1 MIFRNRYRKRMTFEK
16 GKTLPLYFYF
26 VKSLLFN
33 SSPRKG
39 KERVLCRMSLF
50 LLSHFLS
57 CLKNF
62 SSFYPLSFPPSFLV
76 FCIRRLFFI
85 YLISFLNGRQ
95 PQRRYTMESL
105 NVTPRPRFLFIRAF
119 GGFQLSVS
127 RFRTSNVSLSP
138 AVPCPDR
145 LLGGKSHRNRAP
157 LWGASRK
164 SDDKLEKQTLR
175 FSPLLCIFRNV
186 HSVSQGASCCAQF
199 PDGVSD

>member
-1 MIFRNRYRKRMTFEK
+1 M
-16 GKTLPLYFYF
+16 
-26 VKSLLFN
+26 
-33 SSPRKG
+33 
-39 KERVLCRMSLF
+39 
-50 LLSHFLS
+50 
-57 CLKNF
+57 
-62 SSFYPLSFPPSFLV
+62 
-76 FCIRRLFFI
+76 
-85 YLISFLNGRQ
+85 
-95 PQRRYTMESL
+95 
-105 NVTPRPRFLFIRAF
+105 TPRPRFLFIRAF

-186 HSVSQGASCCAQF
+186 HSVSQGHPVVRSFQMEFRIKTYERGERETTKIGKNGRTRERERGA
-199 PDGVSD
+199 V

>member
-33 SSPRKG
+33 PSPRKG
-39 KERVLCRMSLF
+39 KERVLCPMFLF

-62 SSFYPLSFPPSFLV
+62 SSFYPFFPLSSSFV
-76 FCIRRLFFI
+76 FVVYSLYTLFH
-85 YLISFLNGRQ
+85 SLNGRQ